1 MPREIRLPPN
11 AASLSASMRDIGYS
25 LETAIA
31 DLIDNSIS
39 AGAEKINIYCITD
52 TEEPFLVI
60 IDDGRGIGGDEIIHA
75 MKHGGSDRDRKRTPH
90 DLGKFGLGLKT
101 ASFSQCRR
109 LTVVSRKGEE
119 LNAAEWDLD
128 VVDDRDDWII
138 SLLDEEEIW
147 NLPCFEF
154 LPKRGTLVLWRNL
167 DRLFGD
173 YEGQERQE
181 IVNKKLAEVRQ
192 HIALVFH
199 RFMEG
204 EVPWFGQLSISVNG
218 HKITPFDPFC
228 QDHSATQYQPLER
241 IRIESQEILL
251 QGYILP
257 HHSKLSAQKYN
268 LYKDRSSF
276 FENQGVYVY
285 RNYRLVAW
293 GGWFRLIAK
302 SKSAQLARV
311 KIDFPS
317 SLDHWW
323 TIDIKKSRVQPPR
336 AVRSRLRQILDKII
350 TPSKRA
356 YRARGQPLL
365 SDDPYSLWER
375 IANHTGIRYALN
387 SNHPLIQ
394 NLTKK
399 LDQVGQSKLKLLIN
413 SVGQDLP
420 IDSISMD
427 WNDNP
432 KELYTSNQMSESIT
446 IRLEQLH
453 NSLPE
458 HLQCDMEAFR
468 ELVDAT
474 HLFDQH
480 RDIVDA
486 YIDQSNHNGK

>member
-1 MPREIRLPPN
+1 MPREIRLPPS

-39 AGAEKINIYCITD
+39 AGAGKVDIYCVTD
-52 TEEPFLVI
+52 AEEPFLVI
-60 IDDGRGIGGDEIIHA
+60 IDDGRGMGGDEIIHA
-75 MKHGGSDRDRKRTPH
+75 MKHGGSDRDQERAPH

-101 ASFSQCRR
+101 ASFSQCKR

-138 SLLDEEEIW
+138 SLLDKEEIRA
-147 NLPCFEF
+147 LPCFEF

-167 DRLFGD
+167 DRLFGGNV
-173 YEGQERQE
+173 EQERQE

-218 HKITPFDPFC
+218 HKIIPFDPFC
-228 QDHSATQYQPLER
+228 QDHSATQYQPPER

-293 GGWFRLIAK
+293 GGWFRLTAK

-336 AVRSRLRQILDKII
+336 TILRRLKQILNKII
-350 TPSKRA
+350 TPSKRV
-356 YRARGQPLL
+356 YKARGQRLL
-365 SDDPYSLWER
+365 SDNPYRLWER
-375 IANHTGIRYALN
+375 IANHEGIRYSLN
-387 SNHPLIQ
+387 YDHPLIQ
-394 NLTKK
+394 TLTQK

-413 SVGQDLP
+413 SVGKDLP

-432 KELYTSNQMSESIT
+432 KKLYASNRTCESI
-446 IRLEQLH
+446 IEQLELLRAG
-453 NSLPE
+453 LPE
-458 HLQCDMEAFR
+458 GLQSNAEAFR

-474 HLFDQH
+474 HLFDQC
-480 RDIVDA
+480 RNTVDD
-486 YIDQSNHNGK
+486 YIKQWGA

>member
-1 MPREIRLPPN
+1 MPREIRLPPS

-39 AGAEKINIYCITD
+39 AGAEKVDIYCVTD
-52 TEEPFLVI
+52 TEEPTVAI
-60 IDDGRGIGGDEIIHA
+60 IDDGHGMGIDEIIHA
-75 MKHGGSDRDRKRTPH
+75 MRHGGIDRNRERASH

-119 LNAAEWDLD
+119 LNAAEWNLD

-138 SLLDEEEIW
+138 SLLDEEEIK

-154 LPKRGTLVLWRNL
+154 LPERGTLVLWRNL

-173 YEGQERQE
+173 SEGHERQE
-181 IVNKKLAEVRQ
+181 VVTKKLSEVRQ

-204 EVPWFGQLSISVNG
+204 EVPWSCQLQVSVNG
-218 HKITPFDPFC
+218 HKIEAFDPFC
-228 QDHSATQYQPLER
+228 RDHPATQHQPVDR
-241 IRIESQEILL
+241 IRIESHEIQLR
-251 QGYILP
+251 GYTLP
-257 HHSKLSAQKYN
+257 HHSKLSVQRFN

-302 SKSAQLARV
+302 NRSAQLARV
-311 KIDFPS
+311 QIDFPS
-317 SLDHWW
+317 SLDHRW

-336 AVRSRLRQILDKII
+336 AIRSRLRQILDKIV
-350 TPSKRA
+350 TPSKRV
-356 YRARGQPLL
+356 YKERGQRLHSDNPYPLW
-365 SDDPYSLWER
+365 DR
-375 IANHTGIRYALN
+375 IADHKGIRYALN
-387 SNHPLIQ
+387 SDHPLI
-394 NLTKK
+394 KK
-399 LDQVGQSKLKLLIN
+399 LTQKLGQVGQSQLKLLI
-413 SVGQDLP
+413 SAIGEDLP
-420 IDSISMD
+420 VERISLD

-432 KELYTSNQMSESIT
+432 KELHASDQMSVAVRE
-446 IRLEQLH
+446 RLEQLH

-458 HLQCDMEAFR
+458 DLQSDIEGFR
-468 ELVDAT
+468 EFVDAT

-480 RDIVDA
+480 RSAVDD
-486 YIDQSNHNGK
+486 YIEQRES